1 MLPFLNK
8 QRCSVAVSVLQ
19 NPLGEIYSDERREL
33 NDSIFRTQL
42 PRSLVD
48 RYLLIASFVRTVAK
62 WFFEVVCCCED
73 AEASTL
79 QCLGRMERSIEELEV
94 RA

>member
-1 MLPFLNK
+1 M
-8 QRCSVAVSVLQ
+8 AVLVLQ
-19 NPLGEIYSDERREL
+19 NPVGEVYSDERREL

-62 WFFEVVCCCED
+62 WFFEVVCCCKD
-73 AEASTL
+73 AERSTL
-79 QCLGRMERSIEELEV
+79 EFLARMERSIEEYEI